1 MTSGSTVRNELQGGA
16 GASFARW
23 GGVLAGALFMIAAG
37 PSAAGAGV
45 CSDTAS
51 LQFAACKAEV
61 KDDYL
66 GARAICLNTTDDAE
80 HEACVEE
87 ADEARSEDTEGCREQ
102 RAARRELCDALGEA
116 AYDPDVDPA
125 QFEDPRSPALLNS
138 HLPLA
143 VGNRWTH
150 EGGGETVVVEVLDET
165 KHIEGV
171 DCLVVRDRVFEDGE
185 LVEDTDDWFG
195 LRINGDVW
203 YFGEEVKD
211 FEFFEGDDPE
221 VPELVSI
228 DGSFKAGRDGDK
240 AGTLIRNA
248 PQVGDSY
255 RQEWS
260 AGNAEDAARVVSTSY
275 GYGNDPE
282 LDAFVPQALAELLC
296 NDDCWVNAEFT
307 PLEPDAFELKYY
319 APGIGRFLEVSPEDG
334 SIVQLVDCNFDA
346 RCAALP
352 IP

>member
-1 MTSGSTVRNELQGGA
+1 VRT
-16 GASFARW
+16 SFALW
-23 GGVLAGALFMIAAG
+23 GGVLVGAALLTVPS
-37 PSAAGAGV
+37 PSAARSGA
-45 CSDTAS
+45 CSRTAKV
-51 LQFAACKAEV
+51 QHAACKAEV
-61 KDDYL
+61 KDDDFS
-66 GARAICLNTTDDAE
+66 ARAICLNTGDK
-80 HEACVEE
+80 
-87 ADEARSEDTEGCREQ
+87 ADEKQC
-102 RAARRELCDALGEA
+102 LGEA
-116 AYDPDVDPA
+116 AATRKEERSHCKEQLAARLDLCDAIGEGPYDPDFDPE

-143 VGNRWTH
+143 VGNTWTH

-185 LVEDTDDWFG
+185 LVEDTDDWFA
-195 LRINGDVW
+195 LAKNGDVW
-203 YFGEEVKD
+203 YCGEEVKD
-211 FEFFEGDDPE
+211 FEFFEGDDPV

-240 AGTLIRNA
+240 PGTLILAA
-248 PQVGDSY
+248 PNVGDTY

-282 LDAFVPQALAELLC
+282 LDAFVPQALVELLC
-296 NDDCWVNAEFT
+296 DDDCWVTAEFT
-307 PLEPDAFELKYY
+307 PIEPDAFEHKYY
-319 APGIGRFLEVSPEDG
+319 APGIGRFLEVKPDSGDV
-334 SIVQLVDCNFDA
+334 VQLVDCNFDA

-352 IP
+352 TP